1 MKIKPNKLFNGR
13 HLAVIGIIALLIAA
27 VQILPY
33 NVLYNDKVPGE
44 HKECVEILL
53 RPECTNEKL
62 FVPYTYNEDHTEITK
77 VKGATSCYE
86 YYTNPAY
93 DKRFGIGWALVAFL
107 IVAADVVG
115 LLVLAGW
122 LIVMAVKGV
131 CLLLEDS
138 YEGDDE
144 K

>member
-13 HLAVIGIIALLIAA
+13 HLVVIGIIALLVAA
-27 VQILPY
+27 IQILPY
-33 NVLYNDKVPGE
+33 TIVFNNKVPGE
-44 HKECVEILL
+44 HKECVEIPL
-53 RPECTNEKL
+53 RPECTNDKS

-77 VKGATSCYE
+77 VNGAASCYE
-86 YYTNPAY
+86 YYSKPAY
-93 DKRFGIGWALVAFL
+93 DERLGIGWALVAFV
-107 IVAADVVG
+107 IAAADVIG
-115 LLVLAGW
+115 ILILAGW

-131 CLLLEDS
+131 CYLLEDS

>member
-13 HLAVIGIIALLIAA
+13 HLVVIGIIALLIAA

-33 NVLYNDKVPGE
+33 TIVFNNKVPGE
-44 HKECVEILL
+44 HKECVEIPL
-53 RPECTNEKL
+53 RPECTNEKS

-77 VKGATSCYE
+77 VNGATSCYE
-86 YYTNPAY
+86 YYANPAY
-93 DKRFGIGWALVAFL
+93 DERFGIGWALVAFL

>member
-13 HLAVIGIIALLIAA
+13 HLVVIGIIALLVAA

-33 NVLYNDKVPGE
+33 TIVFNNKVPGE
-44 HKECVEILL
+44 HKECVEIPL
-53 RPECTNEKL
+53 RPECTNEKS
-62 FVPYTYNEDHTEITK
+62 FVPYTYNEDHTEIK
-77 VKGATSCYE
+77 KIDYAKSCYE
-86 YYTNPAY
+86 YYANPAY
-93 DKRFGIGWALVAFL
+93 DERLGIGWALVAFL
-107 IVAADVVG
+107 IAAADVIG
-115 LLVLAGW
+115 IILLAGW